1 MRDSEVIE
9 EEGHGNVL
17 KVNLQTSNAQAVYQ
31 YCVGDTVGKFDFNQD
46 YTFSCDIKCEGVM
59 TLDGKGVT
67 IGVKRRGVDGNEYNE
82 YYRIDEMAQ
91 GWNTYSISPTP
102 APVDVVQYDVI
113 VDMGSGVGSV
123 YLDNFSL
130 TLAETEA
137 EAETEELVLAWE

>member
-1 MRDSEVIE
+1 
-9 EEGHGNVL
+9 
-17 KVNLQTSNAQAVYQ
+17 
-31 YCVGDTVGKFDFNQD
+31 
-46 YTFSCDIKCEGVM
+46 
-59 TLDGKGVT
+59 
-67 IGVKRRGVDGNEYNE
+67 
-82 YYRIDEMAQ
+82 MAQ